1 VVQIKISEDCKT
13 PIIYAVDDFTIEVF
27 MSPNTDLG
35 QLLAINLLHLG
46 SLVTTQIMKLFEDD
60 DTERTFVTQ
69 DSAILIISKPRSV

>member
-1 VVQIKISEDCKT
+1 MVQIKISEDCKT

>member
-35 QLLAINLLHLG
+35 QLLAINRSHLG
-46 SLVTTQIMKLFEDD
+46 SLVSTQIMTLFEDAGI
-60 DTERTFVTQ
+60 ERIFVTQ
-69 DSAILIISKPRSV
+69 DSEILILPKLKSV

>member
-35 QLLAINLLHLG
+35 QLLAINNSHLG
-46 SLVTTQIMKLFEDD
+46 SLVSTQIMTLFEDAGI
-60 DTERTFVTQ
+60 ERTFVTQ
-69 DSAILIISKPRSV
+69 DSEILILPKLKSV

>member
-1 VVQIKISEDCKT
+1 MVQIKISEDCKT

-35 QLLAINLLHLG
+35 QLLAINHSHLG
-46 SLVTTQIMKLFEDD
+46 SLVTTQIMKLFEND

-69 DSAILIISKPRSV
+69 DSAILILPKPRSV

>member
-13 PIIYAVDDFTIEVF
+13 PIIYAVDDFTIEVL

-35 QLLAINLLHLG
+35 QLLAINNSHLG
-46 SLVTTQIMKLFEDD
+46 SLVSTQIMTLFEND

-69 DSAILIISKPRSV
+69 DSAILIRPKLKSV